1 MRLELQPPPRSPLG
15 GERDVR
21 LLRPCACFF
30 IVGCSGTN
38 RNLKP
43 LFTPAIHGLDD
54 CPEVLPPACQ
64 VIPDLDGVL
73 PPTPAQI
80 LPPLNLQPQF
90 SVPPLPV
97 ALRKVPLRFAYRLRP
112 VGLVSAIRR
121 HQLPPM
127 H

>member
-21 LLRPCACFF
+21 LLRPSAAFF
-30 IVGCSGTN
+30 IVGCSGTD

-43 LFTPAIHGLDD
+43 LFTPAIHGPDD

-73 PPTPAQI
+73 PPDIAQYH
-80 LPPLNLQPQF
+80 PLLDHEPQVLGQP
-90 SVPPLPV
+90 
-97 ALRKVPLRFAYRLRP
+97 LRGRIRNVPLDLAEPLR
-112 VGLVSAIRR
+112 SS
-121 HQLPPM
+121 
-127 H
+127 